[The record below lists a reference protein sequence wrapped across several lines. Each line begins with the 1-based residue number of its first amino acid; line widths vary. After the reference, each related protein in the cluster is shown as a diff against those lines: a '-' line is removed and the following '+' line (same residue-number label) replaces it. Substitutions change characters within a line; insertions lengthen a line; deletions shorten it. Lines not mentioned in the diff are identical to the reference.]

1 MGAAADGSM
10 VLSHTCNAP
19 DFTVEK
25 KARCDIKFVKWLVRK
40 KDDELNE
47 FIDEAAAKSTTT
59 NGACSSYVKCGP
71 RLSKVLRMQKMT
83 FKKMTLK

>member
-1 MGAAADGSM
+1 MQQLERGVQLGAAADGSM

-19 DFTVEK
+19 AFTAEK

-47 FIDEAAAKSTTT
+47 FIDEVTAGAAAKSTTT
-59 NGACSSYVKCGP
+59 NGYEDMTSH
-71 RLSKVLRMQKMT
+71 RLSIN
-83 FKKMTLK
+83 